1 MLNES
6 INIMIIY
13 LLNCIWAM
21 SHKFKTLYM
30 ERPDTSKFH
39 CFTHDYQTFCFYK
52 FWTLLPD
59 GMFLLGLFTFAWTFD
74 SKFQF
79 HSDHSTNPHSIHPQ
93 PKQESSPNPTG
104 RPLKIRIKIT
114 KIAKVKT

>member
-1 MLNES
+1 
-6 INIMIIY
+6 MIIY

-21 SHKFKTLYM
+21 SRKFITLYM

-79 HSDHSTNPHSIHPQ
+79 HSDHSANPHSIHPQ
-93 PKQESSPNPTG
+93 PKQESSPNPTPKNSNKNYKNSQG
-104 RPLKIRIKIT
+104 
-114 KIAKVKT
+114 